1 MKKITLANSKG
12 GCGKTTCTLGLVSI
26 LSSIEKKVLL
36 FDLDPQANLTNSLIT
51 NYIDSNKIEK
61 WFKSDS
67 TTEELLN
74 TFIQTDN
81 LNVVLVPSWTELA
94 NKVLS
99 ELDKNSFGVTIFMKN
114 IQKMQGILSE
124 IFDYIFFDTSPKA
137 DKLLTSMLLAC
148 DSIIVPIEPH
158 LYSYQG
164 IDVMTKPYQEA
175 INSINSFGGSLT
187 NNIKYYFVNKVKKAK
202 FHDVMLELIGKSNID
217 DKLLNTMIP
226 DTIFRQQETIIN
238 KYRITEKNPFYNL
251 YLELLEKEVL

>member
-26 LSSIEKKVLL
+26 LSYIEKKVLL
-36 FDLDPQANLTNSLIT
+36 FDLDPQANLTNSLIA

-61 WFKSDS
+61 WFKSNS
-67 TTEELLN
+67 TTKELLN

-114 IQKMQGILSE
+114 IEKMQVILSE

-175 INSINSFGGSLT
+175 INSINSFGGLLT

-202 FHDVMLELIGKSNID
+202 FHDVMLELISKSNID

-251 YLELLEKEVL
+251 YLELLEKDVL